1 MAEPK
6 FIYADFM
13 KCDYENHLILSGL
26 GTHKDLA
33 KYNITLENGLKFVFI
48 MLLRKKNRSSVCFRL
63 LKPVLQSEK
72 NNENFNFRRERLGR
86 QTFDSDIKGKRK

>member
-33 KYNITLENGLKFVFI
+33 KYNIILENGLKFVFYNVATEEKQKLS
-48 MLLRKKNRSSVCFRL
+48 LL
-63 LKPVLQSEK
+63 
-72 NNENFNFRRERLGR
+72 
-86 QTFDSDIKGKRK
+86 QTFETSSAK

>member
-33 KYNITLENGLKFVFI
+33 KYNISLENGLKFVFYNVATEEKQKLS
-48 MLLRKKNRSSVCFRL
+48 LL
-63 LKPVLQSEK
+63 
-72 NNENFNFRRERLGR
+72 
-86 QTFDSDIKGKRK
+86 